1 MTAPDPSE
9 RERRAERIRRETW
22 SGVDAGWT
30 MAVELLTGT
39 FLWGGAGWLLDRWL
53 GTEPWLMS
61 IGFFL
66 GWGVATY
73 IVYLRSE
80 GRLMAPRRGRAPERG
95 GEA

>member
-9 RERRAERIRRETW
+9 RERRAEQSRRETW
-22 SGVDAGWT
+22 NGVDTGWT

-39 FLWGGAGWLLDRWL
+39 FLWGGVGWLLDRWL

-80 GRLMAPRRGRAPERG
+80 GRLLTPRAKRTP
-95 GEA
+95 GEGKT